1 MSLRLLNVLEVIAPF
16 KHFNKLREFV
26 QMKLPP
32 GFPVKLGKQS
42 FIWCWKQSADWC
54 SWLFHVM
61 CSSCHPYNCALGSPQ
76 TSPCF
81 LRSRPRWR
89 FRSFAT
95 MSLMNPFLA
104 FPMIIKKTLAASPTF
119 NLTHWTLNR
128 KQATRQHYATEGTF
142 WILET
147 KQKRRGIKTA
157 FCDYPS
163 PAPTLNTDDNQTA

>member
-1 MSLRLLNVLEVIAPF
+1 MVIKGEIIHSLRPKCFSKIDFVFVCWFGFSCSSGYWMFWKWLHPSSTLINSGSLFRWSSPLAFPSSSVSRVLYGVANSSLLIDVHNF
-16 KHFNKLREFV
+16 
-26 QMKLPP
+26 
-32 GFPVKLGKQS
+32 
-42 FIWCWKQSADWC
+42 
-54 SWLFHVM
+54 FHVM
-61 CSSCHPYNCALGSPQ
+61 CSSFHSYHCALGSPQ

-142 WILET
+142 WI
-147 KQKRRGIKTA
+147 
-157 FCDYPS
+157 
-163 PAPTLNTDDNQTA
+163 